1 MGETV
6 TGTEEEEEEEEEDT
20 DFGDAL
26 EDFLHN

>member
-6 TGTEEEEEEEEEDT
+6 TGTDEEEEEEEEDT

-26 EDFLHN
+26 ENFFHN

>member
-1 MGETV
+1 VGETV

>member
-1 MGETV
+1 VGEKV